1 MIKITFNNIEMTLL
15 SKAFLDDLFPKPF
28 ENELLV
34 DSVYIKRNE
43 EICDF
48 YFTINYYNQLK
59 NHIRNEFN
67 EGKFSKSN
75 SYKLWMNLMNK
86 FDDFSIIDEIPNNL
100 RIYWLSKSNKNQ
112 SINNSKIED
121 ALSNDEIEYIKI
133 PEKYHDIYTELNSIY
148 NDTKLLFLE
157 SVFELFCNENN
168 KIYNFQTRFNSD
180 IPYQGIIK
188 NNNKL
193 YLIDTLKNE
202 HQLDFS
208 NNYSKNN
215 ILHDPEFIDYINREY
230 IQYKINTQA

>member
-15 SKAFLDDLFPKPF
+15 SKAFLDNLFPKPF

-34 DSVYIKRNE
+34 DKVYIERNK

-75 SYKLWMNLMNK
+75 SYQQWMNLMNK

-121 ALSNDEIEYIKI
+121 NLSNDEIEYIKI
-133 PEKYHDIYTELNSIY
+133 PEKYYDVYTELNSIF

-157 SVFELFCNENN
+157 SVFDLFCNENN
-168 KIYNFQTRFNSD
+168 KIYNFQTRFYSD
-180 IPYQGIIK
+180 ITYQGIVK

-193 YLIDTLKNE
+193 YLIDALKKE
-202 HQLDFS
+202 YQLDFS
-208 NNYSKNN
+208 NTYSKNN
-215 ILHDPEFIDYINREY
+215 ILHDPEFIDHINREY
-230 IQYKINTQA
+230 IQYKINTKA